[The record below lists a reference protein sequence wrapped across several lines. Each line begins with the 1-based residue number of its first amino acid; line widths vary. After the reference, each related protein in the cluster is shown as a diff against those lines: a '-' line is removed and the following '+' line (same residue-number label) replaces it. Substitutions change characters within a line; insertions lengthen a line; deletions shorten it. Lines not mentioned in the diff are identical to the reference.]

1 MKYIRAFIAVL
12 AICGV
17 QVGFSSEFQEKWGPD
32 VGSSLPA
39 LSVKDIQGE
48 NRYLADL
55 AGKKGV
61 VLVFVRSSDW

>member
-1 MKYIRAFIAVL
+1 MKYLRTFVAIL
-12 AICGV
+12 AI
-17 QVGFSSEFQEKWGPD
+17 VGIQSGLASEFQEQWGPAI
-32 VGSSLPA
+32 GSNLPE
-39 LSVKDIQGE
+39 LSVKDVKGE